1 MFTFV
6 EELFPICRSITG
18 DGIRETLRRIAERIP
33 LEIREVPTGTA
44 VFDWTVP
51 KEWNITEAY
60 IEDPTG
66 HRVVD
71 FAAHNIHVVG
81 YSVPVDAKMPLSELR
96 EHIYTLP
103 DQPELIP

>member
-1 MFTFV
+1 
-6 EELFPICRSITG
+6 
-18 DGIRETLRRIAERIP
+18 
-33 LEIREVPTGTA
+33 